1 MCTTVQIV
9 VDGKTIAV
17 HEGQTVLDAALDAG
31 IFIPNLCHHPDLM
44 PYGACRLCLVEVE
57 GEKDLHASCSTTV
70 RDGMVLKTTGERIDH
85 LRRLSLELMLA
96 EHPADCSGCPKFGSC
111 PMQSMIQ
118 YLGVTGG
125 RMKSSGQVL
134 RKETGNPLFIRDMA
148 RCIKCG
154 RCVRACRD
162 LRKANALDYQR
173 DAQNNIVIENP
184 LSLTPTDRCRFC
196 TACVAVCPTGALQDK
211 PETFRVPEG
220 TAPADE
226 LVPCRASCPAHTD
239 VPRYVRYVKDGRYD
253 DALAVIREAVP
264 FPGILGHVCMHPCE
278 AACRR
283 EFVSEPISIRNI
295 KRFAYTNSSEVWK
308 KNRKQ
313 NAPTGKKAAVIGG
326 GPAGLT
332 AAYYL
337 AKQGHAVTVFEALP
351 EAGGMTRYGIPEYR
365 VPRDVVRKEIEDIRE
380 VGVEIH
386 TGVRVN
392 GLDELKEQGFDA
404 FVIAIGTHAPSVL
417 PLQGRDLPG
426 VYKSIEF
433 LRAARLDEPYTVGK
447 RAAVIG
453 GGDVAFDCAR
463 LALRLGAE
471 EVHIACLEAREVM
484 TAREEEIR
492 EGLEEGILLHPAS
505 SFVRIEG
512 EDHVTGLTIEK
523 VKSFSFDENRNA
535 VIETVPGSME
545 TLAVDNI
552 IFAVGQKPD
561 NAAAYGQELHHGSFL
576 TVNDNMACSQAGV
589 FAAGD
594 VVTGTKNVI
603 EAVAAGRRAA
613 SAVDL
618 YLGGDG
624 DISECLVER
633 DAPAKAIGEHPGFCS
648 LMRLRPKTQLPAE
661 RIHNTQIVEHCFDE
675 ESVRKEAE
683 RCLQCDLRT
692 GICKQRLWSSF
703 QSGENGGDA

>member
-1 MCTTVQIV
+1 M
-9 VDGKTIAV
+9 DGKTIAAR
-17 HEGQTVLDAALDAG
+17 EGQSLLDSALDAG
-31 IFIPNLCHHPDLM
+31 VFIPNLCHHPDLM
-44 PYGACRLCLVEVE
+44 PYGACRLCLVEIE
-57 GEKDLHASCSTTV
+57 GEKELAASCSTPV
-70 RDGMVLKTTGERIDH
+70 REGMVVKTTGEKIDR

-96 EHPADCSGCPKFGSC
+96 DHPADCSGCPKFGSC

-125 RMKSSGQVL
+125 RMKSSGAAL
-134 RKETGNPLFIRDMA
+134 KKTENPLFVRDMA

-162 LRKANALDYQR
+162 LRKANALDYHR
-173 DAQNNIVIENP
+173 DAQNDIIIENS
-184 LSLTPTDRCRFC
+184 LTLTPTDMCRYC

-211 PETFRVPEG
+211 PETFRIPEG
-220 TAPADE
+220 TAPENE

-239 VPRYVRYVKDGRYD
+239 VPRYVRYVKEGRYD

-264 FPGILGHVCMHPCE
+264 FPGVLGHTCMHPCE

-295 KRFAYTNSSEVWK
+295 KRFAYNHASESWK
-308 KNRKQ
+308 KNRKIL
-313 NAPTGKKAAVIGG
+313 PKTGKKAAVVGA

-332 AAYYL
+332 TAYYL
-337 AKQGHAVTVFEALP
+337 AKQGHDVTVFEALP
-351 EAGGMTRYGIPEYR
+351 EAGGMMRFGIPEYR
-365 VPRDVVRKEIEDIRE
+365 VPRDVIRREIEDIKE
-380 VGVEIH
+380 VGVEIRTNTKV
-386 TGVRVN
+386 TG
-392 GLDELKEQGFDA
+392 LSELKEQGFDA
-404 FVIAIGTHAPSVL
+404 VVLAIGTHAASVL
-417 PLQGRDLPG
+417 PLEGRDLPG

-433 LRAARLDEPYTVGK
+433 LRAARMDAPFPVGK

-471 EVHIACLEAREVM
+471 EVHVACLEARDVM
-484 TAREEEIR
+484 TARKEEID
-492 EGLEEGILLHPAS
+492 EALEENVILHPAS

-512 EDHVTGLTIEK
+512 SEAVTGLTLDK

-535 VIETVPGSME
+535 VIETVPGSRE
-545 TLAVDNI
+545 TIPVDNI

-561 NAAAYGQELHHGSFL
+561 GAAAFGQALHHGSFL
-576 TVNDNMACSQAGV
+576 CANENMACSDAGV
-589 FAAGD
+589 FAVGD
-594 VVTGTKNVI
+594 AVTGTKNVI
-603 EAVAAGRRAA
+603 ESVAAGRRAA

-624 DISECLVER
+624 DISECLVEK
-633 DAPAKAIGEHPGFCS
+633 DEPSKAIGEHQGFCA
-648 LMRLRPKTQLPAE
+648 LMRERPKTQEPAE
-661 RIHNTQIVEHCFDE
+661 RIHNTEPVEACFE
-675 ESVRKEAE
+675 EEIARKEAE

-703 QSGENGGDA
+703 QGAENGGEA